1 MGRSTTSW
9 FKYNVEGAHYFI
21 NILYS
26 YVLNFCTSPDLY
38 KVNRLGWIKYDSE
51 NIANKYGYTKLAFK
65 SSSMIFILKWNLK
78 STNQNLVYNG
88 MHTFY

>member
-9 FKYNVEGAHYFI
+9 IKYNVEGAHYFI

-26 YVLNFCTSPDLY
+26 YVLNFCTSQDH
-38 KVNRLGWIKYDSE
+38 RLGWIKYDSE

-65 SSSMIFILKWNLK
+65 SSSMIFILK
-78 STNQNLVYNG
+78 
-88 MHTFY
+88 